1 MPELYEVVGAILRDV
16 AQARFMSD
24 LYSRHISQ
32 VYEEDSLLRRFPV
45 PRAEVQSVEFEFKFV
60 ITEVVPDENRKANR
74 SALLSQIYEKYSNLI
89 VRTALTEL
97 KSQAKSQKEKEGEG
111 QPLTPAQ
118 QTALNKFEEAYLSD
132 EYRNSLISGLY
143 QYFKDHSAE
152 LVDSDG
158 NLKVDVVEE
167 RIEKFAEDLAANSP
181 QLQTVMQQFASV
193 WHSAYDDM
201 KKKVKDG
208 LVTMKAEISEAYKEP
223 GDFKIQVE
231 VTPDK
236 LKDQPALSS
245 IKVVSSIKNYTWSKV
260 DVDPRDLHNI
270 RTLNPE

>member
-1 MPELYEVVGAILRDV
+1 MQSGELQSFR
-16 AQARFMSD
+16 S
-24 LYSRHISQ
+24 
-32 VYEEDSLLRRFPV
+32 EEHTSELQSPMHLVCRLL
-45 PRAEVQSVEFEFKFV
+45 
-60 ITEVVPDENRKANR
+60 
-74 SALLSQIYEKYSNLI
+74 LEK
-89 VRTALTEL
+89 
-97 KSQAKSQKEKEGEG
+97 
-111 QPLTPAQ
+111 
-118 QTALNKFEEAYLSD
+118 
-132 EYRNSLISGLY
+132 
-143 QYFKDHSAE
+143 
-152 LVDSDG
+152 
-158 NLKVDVVEE
+158 
-167 RIEKFAEDLAANSP
+167 EKFAEDLAANSP

-208 LVTMKAEISEAYKEP
+208 LVTMRAEISEAYKEP

>member
-45 PRAEVQSVEFEFKFV
+45 PRAEVQSVEFEFKFI
-60 ITEVVPDENRKANR
+60 ITEVVPDEKRKANR
-74 SALLSQIYEKYSNLI
+74 SALLSQIYEKYSTLI

-97 KSQAKSQKEKEGEG
+97 KSQAKSLKEKEG
-111 QPLTPAQ
+111 QKLTDDQ
-118 QTALNKFEEAYLSD
+118 QTTLNKFEEAYLSD
-132 EYRNSLISGLY
+132 EYRNSLTSGLY
-143 QYFKDHSAE
+143 QYFKDNSAQ
-152 LVDSDG
+152 LVDDG
-158 NLKVDVVEE
+158 NLKVDEVEA
-167 RIEKFAEDLAANSP
+167 RIEKFAEDLAAASP
-181 QLQTVMQQFASV
+181 PLQTVMDRFASV
-193 WHSAYDDM
+193 WKPAYDAM
-201 KKKVKDG
+201 LAKVKGSLD
-208 LVTMKAEISEAYKEP
+208 TMKAEIAEAYKQP

-231 VTPDK
+231 VTPDQ
-236 LKDQPALSS
+236 LKDKPALSS